1 MHAARR
7 FVLAASVV
15 VAVAACG
22 SSGGNPTATT
32 AGGGGSTA
40 STGGGTP
47 APNGTAGAAVDDPCS
62 LLTQAEV
69 STVLGQQVGAGDNST
84 DSHECDWQ
92 YPADGVPKAQASIT
106 IETGSALSDVCDST
120 GNGPG
125 FTVTAVSG
133 IGDGACFTSVP
144 GLESG
149 DNLTFAAKG
158 HVFTVTAD
166 FGSKDPIAIQAADE
180 ALARAALAHLG
191 G

>member
-1 MHAARR
+1 MHASLR

-15 VAVAACG
+15 LSAGACG
-22 SSGGNPTATT
+22 SSGGTPTATP
-32 AGGGGSTA
+32 A
-40 STGGGTP
+40 TGGGNGATGGATSGP
-47 APNGTAGAAVDDPCS
+47 AGTAGALGDPCS

-69 STVLGQQVGAGDNST
+69 GSVLGQQVGPGDNST

-106 IETGSALSDVCDST
+106 IETGSVLSDVCDTT

-166 FGSKDPIAIQAADE
+166 FGSKDPAAIQAADE

-191 G
+191 A

>member
-1 MHAARR
+1 MRAGLRL
-7 FVLAASVV
+7 VPVIL
-15 VAVAACG
+15 VAVATAGCG
-22 SSGGNPTATT
+22 SGGATPTATT
-32 AGGGGSTA
+32 GSAVGTEA
-40 STGGGTP
+40 PGTTTGP
-47 APNGTAGAAVDDPCS
+47 AGTAAAQIGDPCS

-69 STVLGQQVGAGDNST
+69 STVLGQQVGPGSNAT

-92 YPADGVPKAQASIT
+92 YPANGVPQAQASIT
-106 IETGSALSDVCDST
+106 IETGSALSDVCDAT

-149 DNLTFAAKG
+149 DNLTFATHG

-166 FGSKDPIAIQAADE
+166 FGSKVPATIQAADE
-180 ALARAALAHLG
+180 ALAKAALVHIG